1 MKYLGIDYG
10 SKRVG
15 TAVSNAEGTIAF
27 PRTTLTNDDALLKNI
42 MLLLIDEKIESIV
55 IGDTLA
61 HGGAR
66 NSISDKADQFVKT
79 LGEETRLPIERQW
92 EAGSS
97 IEANAYIPD
106 GKGHDHASAAAII
119 LQRYMDM
126 NVPQYDI
133 E

>member
-106 GKGHDHASAAAII
+106 GKGHDDASAAAII
-119 LQRYMDM
+119 LQRYLDM